1 MKIVITGATGN
12 IGTSTL
18 RSLAR
23 DARVQEVVAI
33 ARRKPEL
40 QVPRTRFVAADITST
55 DLVPLMRGADAVI
68 HLAWLLQPSRD
79 VELLQRTN
87 VEGSQRVFDAV
98 VRAAV
103 PSLVVSSS
111 VGAYSPGPK
120 DRCVDES
127 WPTDGIRSS
136 LYSVQKATVER
147 QLDALENAHP
157 GLHVAR
163 MRPALVFK
171 RGAASEIKR
180 LFIGPFVPRFLFGQN
195 RLIVP
200 HVDRLRFQCVHS
212 HDVGRAFAM
221 AALSGARGAFNIA
234 TYPALDADMLS
245 ETLHARKVTLREQTL
260 RRAVSAAYSMH
271 LVPVDPGWLDLALG
285 SPLMSI
291 NRARDE
297 LGWQPK
303 RSASAA
309 LLDLMDGLRSGAGMG
324 TAPLHS

>member
-23 DARVQEVVAI
+23 DARVKEVVAI

-40 QVPRTRFVAADITST
+40 QIPRTRFVAADVASA
-55 DLVPLMRGADAVI
+55 DLMPFFRGADAVI
-68 HLAWLLQPSRD
+68 HLAWLLQPSR
-79 VELLQRTN
+79 EPERLQRTN

-98 VRAAV
+98 VRAGV
-103 PSLVVSSS
+103 PSLIVSSS

-147 QLDALENAHP
+147 QLDALEHAHP
-157 GLHVAR
+157 ELRVVR

-171 RGAASEIKR
+171 RGAAAEIRR
-180 LFIGPFVPRFLFGQN
+180 LFIGPFVPRFLFGRN
-195 RLIVP
+195 RLLVP

-221 AALSGARGAFNIA
+221 AALSQVDGAFNIA
-234 TYPALDADMLS
+234 TYPILDADMIA
-245 ETLHARKVTLREQTL
+245 EALHARRVTVSEKFLQ
-260 RRAVSAAYSMH
+260 RAVSAAYAMH
-271 LVPVDPGWLDLALG
+271 LTPTDPGWLELALG
-285 SPLMSI
+285 APLMSI
-291 NRARDE
+291 DRARDL
-297 LGWQPK
+297 LGWEP
-303 RSASAA
+303 RRNASAA
-309 LLDLMDGLRSGAGMG
+309 LLDLVDGLRQGTGMA